1 MCPLIEGTGLKRHM
15 NDFIKEFEK
24 QTSKMD
30 GVSTYNQGPKFWI
43 DSGNIIINKI
53 ISGKYNGGYAQGR
66 LACLAGHSGAGK
78 SFLAANAMAS
88 AQKNN
93 DAGILLVDS
102 ENALDSVYLSKL
114 GVDTSA
120 SNFLYRGVKSI
131 ADTSKIISAFI
142 KSYRSSETSDTFLIL
157 IDSIDMLMTES
168 MLKTYDEGDI
178 GSDQGQHAK
187 QIKRMLAT
195 YMHDIKDL
203 NVVMLCTKQPYK
215 EQDPIK
221 ARSNPWVL
229 TESSKFPFSQ
239 ISMLTKLILKDK
251 KTNELNGITLKVFGE
266 KTRFTRPFQQCKI
279 EVPYN
284 EGMDRMSG
292 LLDAAVSLNIVERN
306 KGWYSYNS
314 EKFQESN
321 FSKFQ
326 NKILEEVL
334 LKEED
339 FLNVEITEKAAMDEI
354 SLSERRLEILK
365 AKELKEGIEE

>member
-1 MCPLIEGTGLKRHM
+1 M
-15 NDFIKEFEK
+15 NSFIKDFEK
-24 QTSKMD
+24 QTAKMD
-30 GVSTYNQGPKFWI
+30 GVSTYNEGPKFWV

-53 ISGKYNGGYAQGR
+53 ISGKYNGGFAQGR

-88 AQKNN
+88 AQQNN
-93 DAGILLVDS
+93 GAGILLLDS
-102 ENALDSVYLSKL
+102 ENALDSVYLSKV
-114 GVDTSA
+114 GVDTTA

-131 ADTSKIISAFI
+131 ADASKIISAFI
-142 KSYRSSETSDTFLIL
+142 KSYRAAETDETFLIL
-157 IDSIDMLMTES
+157 IDSLDMLMTES

-178 GSDQGQHAK
+178 GTDQGQHAK
-187 QIKRMLAT
+187 QLKRMLAT

-203 NVVMLCTKQPYK
+203 NIVMLCTKQPYK

-239 ISMLTKLILKDK
+239 ILLLTKLVLKDK

-266 KTRFTRPFQQCKI
+266 KTRFTKPFQQCKI

-292 LLDAAVSLNIVERN
+292 LLDAAVALNVVEKN
-306 KGWYSYNS
+306 KAWYGYGT

-321 FSKFQ
+321 FDKIKDKIFQ
-326 NKILEEVL
+326 EVL
-334 LKEED
+334 AREEE
-339 FLNVEITEKAAMDEI
+339 FLNVEINEKMA
-354 SLSERRLEILK
+354 SEETTLAEKRLEILAQK
-365 AKELKEGIEE
+365 TAQKED

>member
-1 MCPLIEGTGLKRHM
+1 MS
-15 NDFIKEFEK
+15 DFIKDFEK
-24 QTSKMD
+24 QTSKID
-30 GVSTYNQGPKFWI
+30 GVSTYNRGPKFWV

-66 LACLAGHSGAGK
+66 LACLAGHSGSGK
-78 SFLAANAMAS
+78 SFLAANAMAA
-88 AQKNN
+88 AQKN
-93 DAGILLVDS
+93 DAGILLIDS
-102 ENALDSVYLSKL
+102 ENALDAEYLSKL
-114 GVDTSA
+114 GVDVSA
-120 SNFLYRGVKSI
+120 PNFLYRGVKTI
-131 ADTSKIISAFI
+131 ADTSKIISSFI
-142 KSYRSSETSDTFLIL
+142 KSYRSSEITETFMIL
-157 IDSIDMLMTES
+157 IDSLDMLLTES
-168 MLKTYDEGDI
+168 MIKTYDDGDI
-178 GSDQGQHAK
+178 GSDQGQQAK

-203 NVVMLCTKQPYK
+203 NIVMLCTKQPYK

-239 ISMLTKLILKDK
+239 ISMLTKLVLKDK

-292 LLDAAVSLNIVERN
+292 LLDAAVALNIVEKN

-321 FSKFQ
+321 FSKLQ
-326 NKILEEVL
+326 DKIFKEVL

-339 FLNVEITEKAAMDEI
+339 FLNVEINEKTATEEI
-354 SLSERRLEILK
+354 TLAERRLEILSRK
-365 AKELKEGIEE
+365 SEE